1 MHKWLEKQAHF
12 FFTTIIINKEYFQD
26 EAFWFE
32 LGLVIL
38 FLSVPKNHLAD
49 VGEWDRTSLLQIFFI
64 VPEERSLFWCPLPRV
79 AEECSWTEP
88 RN

>member
-38 FLSVPKNHLAD
+38 FLSMPKTI
-49 VGEWDRTSLLQIFFI
+49 WQM
-64 VPEERSLFWCPLPRV
+64 
-79 AEECSWTEP
+79 
-88 RN
+88 